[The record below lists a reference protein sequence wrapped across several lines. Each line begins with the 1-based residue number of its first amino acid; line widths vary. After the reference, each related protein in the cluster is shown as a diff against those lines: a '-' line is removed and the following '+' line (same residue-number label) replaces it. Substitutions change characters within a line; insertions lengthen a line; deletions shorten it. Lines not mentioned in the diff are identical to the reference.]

1 MKEIVKVAN
10 KYMLVNNKFIPGV
23 YLKQLG
29 FTYGA
34 CSPLAGA

>member
-1 MKEIVKVAN
+1 MKEVAN
-10 KYMLVNNKFIPGV
+10 MYMLGNNKFIPWV

-29 FTYGA
+29 FTYVA